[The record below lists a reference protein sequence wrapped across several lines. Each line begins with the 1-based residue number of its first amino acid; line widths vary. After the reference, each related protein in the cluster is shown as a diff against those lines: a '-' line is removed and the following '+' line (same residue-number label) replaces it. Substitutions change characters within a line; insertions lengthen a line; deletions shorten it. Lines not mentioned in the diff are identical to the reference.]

1 MTLEL
6 KNIIEALLFS
16 AERPLSPKEIRA
28 IFAEA
33 TDEENPGMSEPFRNV
48 REAQIVATLDE
59 LKAECELQRHSYQLV
74 EIAGGW
80 RLVTR
85 PEYAPWLKKLLDEAR
100 PHRLSPPSL
109 ETLAIIAL
117 RQPISRADIAAIRG
131 VEVDGVIKTLL
142 ERDMITIVGKSDAP
156 GRPMLYGTTQ
166 KFLEHFGLRDIDDMP
181 KAAELR
187 LQAAALKT
195 AEQKMEEAK
204 AKATDAGSSGSDAA
218 PEAVAEVKATP
229 HPDPLRPGHD
239 EVASRGLG
247 SPQGERGEAK
257 GGQGRATPH
266 PDALRPGQDEVA
278 SQGLGSPASE
288 VEEAIS
294 AGLSDEDEDDDEY
307 EEDEDEG
314 EEDEERE

>member
-6 KNIIEALLFS
+6 KRIIEALLFS
-16 AERPLSPKEIRA
+16 AERPLVPKEIRT

-33 TDEENPGMSEPFRNV
+33 TDEENAGVVEPFRNV
-48 REAQIVATLDE
+48 REAQIVAALDE
-59 LKAECELQRHSYQLV
+59 LKVEYDAQQHSFQLV

-80 RLVTR
+80 RLVSR
-85 PEYAPWLKKLLDEAR
+85 SEYAPWLKKLLDEAR

-109 ETLAIIAL
+109 ETLSIIAL

-142 ERDMITIVGKSDAP
+142 ERDMITITGKSEAP

-195 AEQKMEEAK
+195 AERQAMDSKK
-204 AKATDAGSSGSDAA
+204 TDAVVSG
-218 PEAVAEVKATP
+218 T
-229 HPDPLRPGHD
+229 
-239 EVASRGLG
+239 
-247 SPQGERGEAK
+247 
-257 GGQGRATPH
+257 
-266 PDALRPGQDEVA
+266 DALTD
-278 SQGLGSPASE
+278 PA
-288 VEEAIS
+288 
-294 AGLSDEDEDDDEY
+294 AGTAATTTTT
-307 EEDEDEG
+307 DEG
-314 EEDEERE
+314 QAPTTAE

>member
-6 KNIIEALLFS
+6 KKIIEALVFS

-33 TDEENPGMSEPFRNV
+33 TDEDHPGVTEPFRNV
-48 REAQIVATLDE
+48 REAQIVAALDE
-59 LKAECELQRHSYQLV
+59 LKAEYDREPHSFQLA

-80 RLVTR
+80 RFVTR
-85 PEYAPWLKKLLDEAR
+85 PEYAPWLKKLMDEAR

-109 ETLAIIAL
+109 ETLSIIAL

-142 ERDMITIVGKSDAP
+142 ERDLITIVGKSDAP

-195 AEQKMEEAK
+195 AEQKAEEAK
-204 AKATDAGSSGSDAA
+204 AKETASGTT
-218 PEAVAEVKATP
+218 EALASNEGQTTTTP
-229 HPDPLRPGHD
+229 RPD
-239 EVASRGLG
+239 
-247 SPQGERGEAK
+247 
-257 GGQGRATPH
+257 
-266 PDALRPGQDEVA
+266 
-278 SQGLGSPASE
+278 
-288 VEEAIS
+288 
-294 AGLSDEDEDDDEY
+294 
-307 EEDEDEG
+307 
-314 EEDEERE
+314 

>member
-6 KNIIEALLFS
+6 KRIIEALLFS
-16 AERPLSPKEIRA
+16 AERPLSPKEIRT

-33 TDEENPGMSEPFRNV
+33 MDEEHPGETKPLRNV
-48 REAQIVATLDE
+48 REAQIAAALEE
-59 LKAECELQRHSYQLV
+59 LKAECELQQHSYQLV

-142 ERDMITIVGKSDAP
+142 ERDLITIVGKSDAP

-181 KAAELR
+181 EAAELR

-195 AEQKMEEAK
+195 AEQKAEEAK
-204 AKATDAGSSGSDAA
+204 AKTC
-218 PEAVAEVKATP
+218 
-229 HPDPLRPGHD
+229 
-239 EVASRGLG
+239 VAS
-247 SPQGERGEAK
+247 PVPGETPDSEQADATATK
-257 GGQGRATPH
+257 NTNEGQTGAT
-266 PDALRPGQDEVA
+266 AQ
-278 SQGLGSPASE
+278 
-288 VEEAIS
+288 
-294 AGLSDEDEDDDEY
+294 
-307 EEDEDEG
+307 
-314 EEDEERE
+314 

>member
-6 KNIIEALLFS
+6 KRIIEALLFS
-16 AERPLSPKEIRA
+16 AERPLAPKEIRT

-33 TDEENPGMSEPFRNV
+33 TDEENQGVVEPFRNV
-48 REAQIVATLDE
+48 REAQIVAALEE
-59 LKAECELQRHSYQLV
+59 LKVEYDTQPRSFQLV

-80 RLVTR
+80 RFVTR
-85 PEYAPWLKKLLDEAR
+85 SEYAPWLKKLLDEAR

-109 ETLAIIAL
+109 ETLSIIAL

-142 ERDMITIVGKSDAP
+142 ERDLITIVGKSEAP

-195 AEQKMEEAK
+195 AEQKAEEAK
-204 AKATDAGSSGSDAA
+204 AKEAAANAADPAAGTAATTTASNEGQA
-218 PEAVAEVKATP
+218 PTV
-229 HPDPLRPGHD
+229 
-239 EVASRGLG
+239 
-247 SPQGERGEAK
+247 PQ
-257 GGQGRATPH
+257 
-266 PDALRPGQDEVA
+266 
-278 SQGLGSPASE
+278 
-288 VEEAIS
+288 
-294 AGLSDEDEDDDEY
+294 
-307 EEDEDEG
+307 
-314 EEDEERE
+314 